1 MDIVSVQILIFKL
14 MQKEVKQLRPI
25 FCLLIILAITCASC
39 KKEPLIPKPIGYH
52 KIDLP
57 ERTGYS
63 DFTMDECNFTFKYP
77 DYVYVEQDTL
87 FFDQKP
93 EDPCWLN
100 VRYPSLNGM
109 VHMSYKSLKSNDL
122 NQLTEDYHRLKNK
135 HVVKADYI
143 DDAVIL
149 DSQKKLYGLVS
160 QVGGNVASA
169 YQFYLTDSSTNY
181 VRGSLYFRAQPNA
194 DSLKPAVDFVREDL
208 VEMLASWEWN
218 DN

>member
-1 MDIVSVQILIFKL
+1 MDIASVQILFFKL
-14 MQKEVKQLRPI
+14 MQKEIKQQRPI

-39 KKEPLIPKPIGYH
+39 KNEPLIPKPIGYH

-122 NQLTEDYHRLKNK
+122 NQLTE
-135 HVVKADYI
+135 V
-143 DDAVIL
+143 
-149 DSQKKLYGLVS
+149 YGLVS

-169 YQFYLTDSSTNY
+169 YQFYLTDSSKNY